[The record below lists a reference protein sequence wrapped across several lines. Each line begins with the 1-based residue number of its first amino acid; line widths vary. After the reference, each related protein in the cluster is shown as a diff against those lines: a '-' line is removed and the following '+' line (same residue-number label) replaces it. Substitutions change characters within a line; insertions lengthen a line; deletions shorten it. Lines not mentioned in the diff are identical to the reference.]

1 MIRNDQELKAT
12 QDRILYF
19 ERLVSQL
26 RVTTTASEF
35 ELMSGGYLAEIE
47 KMNAEILQY
56 LRHHPTQPVPAE
68 AA

>member
-1 MIRNDQELKAT
+1 MIENDQQLKAT

-19 ERLVSQL
+19 EGLVSQF
-26 RVTTTASEF
+26 RVTTSPPEF

-47 KMNAEILQY
+47 RMHEEVIQY
-56 LRHHPTQPVPAE
+56 LKRHSSESAPAE